1 MKAVRTIAISGL
13 ILAGSIA
20 GFVVLGQ
27 KPEVPTQEVADTNA
41 AVEVITARVSKWDQP
56 FNINVDGEASTY
68 RIVTVG
74 TEVVGRIISKSEES
88 RSGTFVTEGTL
99 LFEIDSTNYQLRI
112 DQLKAQL
119 SQIDEELKAIDVDL
133 QSTAEMLT
141 LAEEDRNLQA
151 KQLSRMK
158 ELQTRRTANES
169 EVEEAMKQELVARNS
184 LQTLL
189 NRKNTETQQRSTKLA
204 GRKLVEA
211 DLARAEVDLKR
222 CKVFS
227 PLSGRIVDDVVE
239 EGDYVKEGDPL
250 VHISDSSRMEIK
262 TKLRAEEVAWVWQ
275 QHAVLAQNS
284 EGSLQSTDP
293 LNLPRISCEIGYEFE
308 GLETI
313 WDGQIARIEGT
324 GIDRDTRTFP
334 CRILVEEPQKTR
346 FNDSAG
352 GHTSISPPTLL
363 SGMFVN
369 VRIPVE
375 SPVPL
380 LRLPMES
387 IRPGG
392 QVWVNRDGIMDILQ
406 VRIANV
412 QDSNALVRASG
423 SQLHEGDRV
432 IVSPLTSVRQ
442 GMKIEEAGKKK
453 MPDTTD
459 HAPEAESAR

>member
-27 KPEVPTQEVADTNA
+27 KPEVPTQEVADAKA
-41 AVEVITARVSKWDQP
+41 AVEVITARVTKWDQP
-56 FNINVDGEASTY
+56 FNINVDGEAATY

-74 TEVVGRIISKSEES
+74 SEVVGRITSKSVES

-99 LFEIDSTNYQLRI
+99 LFEVDSTNYQLRI

-133 QSTAEMLT
+133 HSTAEMLT

-169 EVEEAMKQELVARNS
+169 EVEQAMKQELAARNS
-184 LQTLL
+184 LQTLR
-189 NRKNTETQQRSTKLA
+189 NRKNSETQQRNTKLA
-204 GRKLVEA
+204 GRKLIEA
-211 DLARAEVDLKR
+211 ELARAEVDLKR

-227 PLSGRIVDDVVE
+227 PLNGRIVDDVVE

-275 QHAVLAQNS
+275 QHADLSPNS
-284 EGSLQSTDP
+284 EGSLHSTDP

-313 WDGQIARIEGT
+313 WDGRIARIEGT

-346 FNDSAG
+346 FNESAG
-352 GHTSISPPTLL
+352 GHASISPPTLL

-392 QVWVNRDGIMDILQ
+392 QVWVNRDGVMDILQ

-412 QDSNALVRASG
+412 QDSNALIRATG

-442 GMKIEEAGKKK
+442 GMKIEEAGKKTSN
-453 MPDTTD
+453 TTD
-459 HAPEAESAR
+459 KAPEAESVR